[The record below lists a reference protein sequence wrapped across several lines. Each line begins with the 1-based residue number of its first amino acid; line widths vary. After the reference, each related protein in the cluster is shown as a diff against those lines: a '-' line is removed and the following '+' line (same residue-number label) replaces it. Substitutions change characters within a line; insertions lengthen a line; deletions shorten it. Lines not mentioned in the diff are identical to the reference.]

1 MKNDQTL
8 HQPIT
13 QWRQRGAQTT
23 SAHLHWCEA
32 DPSSSWPAQAA
43 SHKGH
48 APNRGHIF
56 AIFARVSQQ
65 TVQSLKTLSE
75 ETGPILDCCF
85 YLPVFMS
92 LNDPVHER
100 TCIPCG
106 WSVSRYVNWCKKT
119 SLYRTYLHVRWCS
132 KHLFSARQ
140 KNARTPAQAR
150 LCDGAA
156 VCLPCKPV
164 KPILQFE
171 FCPRSH
177 QNPRQPMTPS

>member
-1 MKNDQTL
+1 MTKPCTRPSRNEDSAAPRQHLLICTGAK
-8 HQPIT
+8 PIHPVHFPPKLRAT
-13 QWRQRGAQTT
+13 KAMPRIEVTFSPFSREFLTKL
-23 SAHLHWCEA
+23 S
-32 DPSSSWPAQAA
+32 
-43 SHKGH
+43 K
-48 APNRGHIF
+48 
-56 AIFARVSQQ
+56 
-65 TVQSLKTLSE
+65 SLKTLSE

-106 WSVSRYVNWCKKT
+106 WSVSRYVNWCQKT